1 MIKLMSLLTEWSSKR
16 DPNKVDL
23 KWIRHIQISTAE
35 PDVIGHHHIA
45 KTTKAM
51 LKVDKKLGSQFKK
64 MGDKYIKHREKLTKD
79 YDKMYKGGAG
89 DVKKASAFFEK
100 GMKIYAK
107 MGKELIDFTEKN
119 FNAVK

>member
-1 MIKLMSLLTEWSSKR
+1 MIKLKDLITEWSSIR
-16 DPNKVDL
+16 DPKKTDL

-35 PDVIGHHHIA
+35 PDVIRHDHIV
-45 KTTKAM
+45 KTTKDM

-89 DVKKASAFFEK
+89 DVKKASAFFQK
-100 GMKIYAK
+100 GMIKYEK
-107 MGKELIDFTEKN
+107 MGKELIKFTDKN